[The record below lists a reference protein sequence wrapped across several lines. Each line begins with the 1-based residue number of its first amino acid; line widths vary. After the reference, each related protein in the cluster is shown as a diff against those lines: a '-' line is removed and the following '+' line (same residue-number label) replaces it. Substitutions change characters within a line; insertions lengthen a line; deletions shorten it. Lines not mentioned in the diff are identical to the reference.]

1 MSTTI
6 KIMNAK
12 DLSTDENIYFIS
24 HAKAT
29 YMSDG
34 TTVEEAINA
43 MSSNI
48 SNISITYPIKNHNQ
62 SEVSAAI
69 EPNVFHI
76 WGEMSNL
83 RISLGNPEDTSVTNE
98 YIFQFI
104 SPAEGTTL
112 TLPDLQWT
120 SEPVINPNCT
130 YQVSILNNCAT
141 IFEFAS
147 LS

>member
-1 MSTTI
+1 MSTR

-12 DLSTDENIYFIS
+12 DLSTNELIYFRG

-34 TTVEEAINA
+34 TTTVEDAINA
-43 MSSNI
+43 IGNI
-48 SNISITYPIKNHNQ
+48 SVAYPIVNHTQ
-62 SEVSAAI
+62 SETSATIA
-69 EPNVFHI
+69 PNMFHI
-76 WGEMSNL
+76 WGEMSEL
-83 RISLGNPEDTSVTNE
+83 SISFEEPEDNSVANE
-98 YIFQFI
+98 YVFQFV
-104 SPAEGTTL
+104 SSDTATTL

-141 IFEFAS
+141 LLEFAS